1 LRYRGSYKLWPVQA
15 DAERRCRVRPA
26 ASRAERRLHRLA
38 DARTRMGK
46 NTGPQTGGC
55 IIKAR
60 KHSPSLILTCI
71 TVSITRSGGLAVKR
85 ITSNDEI
92 PGSSPGRSL
101 VDNCFFF
108 ALDPPALLSVGRGG
122 RSGVRRLKRSGVLN
136 HRLRDQALS
145 FRPTPPSHSQSP
157 FHPINLSSGSHFL
170 LASKNLCIANSVITY
185 QLSIQRLSPKCVAHT
200 LALRNP
206 GS

>member
-1 LRYRGSYKLWPVQA
+1 
-15 DAERRCRVRPA
+15 
-26 ASRAERRLHRLA
+26 
-38 DARTRMGK
+38 MGK

-101 VDNCFFF
+101 VDDNV
-108 ALDPPALLSVGRGG
+108 S
-122 RSGVRRLKRSGVLN
+122 
-136 HRLRDQALS
+136 
-145 FRPTPPSHSQSP
+145 
-157 FHPINLSSGSHFL
+157 FL
-170 LASKNLCIANSVITY
+170 LLIHLLCYRWAGEGGVVSAVSNAVG
-185 QLSIQRLSPKCVAHT
+185 C
-200 LALRNP
+200 
-206 GS
+206 